1 MNKDEFKEA
10 MKHPKN
16 IYCLVSSDAKM
27 IDLYKDRFKDAI
39 KADQVIFG
47 KIQPTGLLFKRKT
60 LNVVYMPKLEEDIF
74 ERKEFIFIHTDSID
88 KRTAVFKKYK
98 DQIIILENDYTNYI
112 INHSNM
118 NEEQAKLFAKRCK
131 NDLGIIENELLFYNT
146 AGINYNNYEDDLY
159 LWVDCFLMKKPL
171 PNTNES
177 EISMMALL
185 SNNCQDLLKV
195 KQNNTI
201 GMNPYRI
208 VFMNKMKDFR
218 SEEELINM
226 IKDCFFLDC
235 QVKKGLIEP
244 KYTIALLKEKYY
256 AIAN

>member
-1 MNKDEFKEA
+1 
-10 MKHPKN
+10 
-16 IYCLVSSDAKM
+16 
-27 IDLYKDRFKDAI
+27 
-39 KADQVIFG
+39 
-47 KIQPTGLLFKRKT
+47 
-60 LNVVYMPKLEEDIF
+60 
-74 ERKEFIFIHTDSID
+74 
-88 KRTAVFKKYK
+88 
-98 DQIIILENDYTNYI
+98 
-112 INHSNM
+112 
-118 NEEQAKLFAKRCK
+118 
-131 NDLGIIENELLFYNT
+131 
-146 AGINYNNYEDDLY
+146 
-159 LWVDCFLMKKPL
+159 MKKPL

-177 EISMMALL
+177 EISIMALL